1 MHVQPFIC
9 CNTENIWIL
18 YISIYQHMKYDTFYL
33 MWQEMWLRGAFDKFD
48 RIIKNYILQSICKWV
63 FPQYVTV
70 TSWHADTRFS
80 SVFSSGLNGALV
92 QETGSYLQKLWKPY
106 HDWQSLVVFF
116 YMSEKNRKIWINS
129 SSGFVCLSS
138 RVIWSLWNHLMLP
151 EMHIPKPTLSNMSLT
166 CQGRPEE
173 LYLLQHE
180 VQPLNSCW
188 QSCSSANH
196 PLTYNTGIS
205 NI

>member
-1 MHVQPFIC
+1 MSFPAVCHCHFLTCWHTFQ
-9 CNTENIWIL
+9 L
-18 YISIYQHMKYDTFYL
+18 SIQFRAEWGTCP
-33 MWQEMWLRGAFDKFD
+33 GN
-48 RIIKNYILQSICKWV
+48 RIILAKALEAL
-63 FPQYVTV
+63 
-70 TSWHADTRFS
+70 SWLTIISCFFS
-80 SVFSSGLNGALV
+80 
-92 QETGSYLQKLWKPY
+92 
-106 HDWQSLVVFF
+106 
-116 YMSEKNRKIWINS
+116 MSETNRKIWINS

>member
-1 MHVQPFIC
+1 MKTCQLFVFFNLFLYIYLKTTCGGFFVTLLKGIYKILFLQSLQHMKKKKNATKSGDNKADLLFIRFVKSMHVQPFIC

-70 TSWHADTRFS
+70 TSRHADTRFS

-116 YMSEKNRKIWINS
+116 PWVKQIGKY
-129 SSGFVCLSS
+129 G
-138 RVIWSLWNHLMLP
+138 
-151 EMHIPKPTLSNMSLT
+151 
-166 CQGRPEE
+166 
-173 LYLLQHE
+173 
-180 VQPLNSCW
+180 
-188 QSCSSANH
+188 
-196 PLTYNTGIS
+196 
-205 NI
+205 